1 MLTDFYRYVQPLNA
15 RKTSGLCSPVC
26 LGAHKAR
33 ASIYQKTDSKLKI
46 CPLLLSMGPPLVSER
61 ECKIK
66 GGGIVW
72 KVSQFP
78 SVFCATNSKAGATE
92 KGAFQFSYNNV
103 VSITKMLSCM

>member
-1 MLTDFYRYVQPLNA
+1 MLTDFYRYIQPLNA

-33 ASIYQKTDSKLKI
+33 ASIYQKTHSKLKI

-66 GGGIVW
+66 GRGIVW
-72 KVSQFP
+72 EVSQFP
-78 SVFCATNSKAGATE
+78 SVFCATVRQVLQKKVLSNL
-92 KGAFQFSYNNV
+92 V
-103 VSITKMLSCM
+103 IIMLCQSPKC